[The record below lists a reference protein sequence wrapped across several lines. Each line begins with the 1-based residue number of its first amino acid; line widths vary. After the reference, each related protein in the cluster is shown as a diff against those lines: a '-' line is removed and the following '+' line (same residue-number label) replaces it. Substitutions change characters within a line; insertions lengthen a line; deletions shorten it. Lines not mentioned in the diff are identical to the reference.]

1 VTGLFPFLAAIAIYL
16 ATPILN
22 AHAKATIARWL
33 AEASRDATVPES
45 RAPDYL
51 APKQIYDYID
61 FAADHAQVLPAV
73 VLTSI
78 GVVLALPE
86 DLTPT
91 TAASFTLAT
100 VLILL
105 VTEVR
110 VLSVSP
116 QQYAAM
122 KRFGYSFVA
131 LVGIGINAAG
141 VVVVLVLNLMLN

>member
-1 VTGLFPFLAAIAIYL
+1 MTTLFPFLAAIAIYL

-33 AEASRDATVPES
+33 AEASRDATTPES
-45 RAPDYL
+45 SAPDYL
-51 APKQIYDYID
+51 SPKHIYDYID

-86 DLTPT
+86 DVAPT
-91 TAASFTLAT
+91 TAATFVLGT
-100 VLILL
+100 VLIVL
-105 VTEVR
+105 VTQVR
-110 VLSVSP
+110 VLSASP

-131 LVGIGINAAG
+131 LVGIAINTVA
-141 VVVVLVLNLMLN
+141 VVLVLLMVY